1 MDAGEVGGLL
11 HEMMLVTLK
20 LGGPVLL
27 TALAVGVVMSLVQ
40 AITQVNEATL
50 AFVPKAAAIVGVL
63 ALASPF
69 MLATLSDYTQLLFD
83 RIVAIGGQ

>member
-1 MDAGEVGGLL
+1 MDGGEVGGLL

-27 TALAVGVVMSLVQ
+27 TALGVGVAMSLVQ

-63 ALASPF
+63 ALAGPF
-69 MLATLSDYTQLLFD
+69 MLATLSDYMQMLFD